1 MSTEKRYGF
10 GVEALAGLVAGA
22 SSLAVL
28 VVVMVLFLMLG
39 EQRRWSTSLATG
51 VAAKIAGEM
60 GAHPDQAGLEAACRG
75 LIPSDAL
82 TGAVFADS
90 AGVPLFACPDLS
102 PEELASDNW
111 VYISARTSGSVGVLS
126 ASSPATSLAEP
137 ILYGLGVICLAL
149 ALTALLMPAY
159 LRSRVIDP
167 LRRLLVQADSYRS
180 GSGNDPGAASVSFA
194 ELVLLLARRERELE
208 NMRERAVARADLAE
222 SRAGAVLETLDSAV
236 AAVDSSGTLLLMNA
250 RAKELYGLTEED
262 RGRPFPYSRTPL
274 GAAAGTPGGEME
286 FDGRSF
292 RVKTLSHSEGELIVT
307 ATDISDE
314 LILERRLAEE
324 RALAD
329 LGAFSGGVVHEIGNT
344 LCAVR
349 GFLDLLSR
357 GVPDDRS
364 RKLIDEA
371 RLELDS
377 ASRVVDAFRTLARGG
392 EGPRFIPVP
401 GGEIVSCVE
410 QECLNYGVSLHL
422 APSVGGFYRTDTVLL
437 ARCVRNL
444 LENALENCGKG
455 EVSVAVDASG
465 PLTIEVLDMGP
476 GLPDPP
482 EIVFRPLYSTGRDK
496 GHMGIGLTVS
506 RRIILAMG
514 GRMTANSTGTGAS
527 FVITLPREDNR

>member
-1 MSTEKRYGF
+1 MAAEKRYGF

-22 SSLAVL
+22 SALAVL
-28 VVVMVLFLMLG
+28 VVFMVLFLMRG
-39 EQRRWSTSLATG
+39 EHRRWSTSHATG

-75 LIPSDAL
+75 LVPSDAL
-82 TGAVFADS
+82 TAAVFTDS
-90 AGVPLFACPDLS
+90 AGAPLYAFPDLD
-102 PEELASDNW
+102 PEKTGSGNW
-111 VYISARTSGSVGVLS
+111 VYISSRTSGSVGVLR
-126 ASSPATSLAEP
+126 ASSPAISLADP

-180 GSGNDPGAASVSFA
+180 GSGNDPLTASVSFH
-194 ELVLLLARRERELE
+194 ELVELLARRERELE
-208 NMRERAVARADLAE
+208 NMRELAVARADLAE

-236 AAVDSSGTLLLMNA
+236 AGVDSSGALLLMNA

-262 RGRPFPYSRTPL
+262 RGKPFPYSRTLL
-274 GAAAGTPGGEME
+274 GAAAQTPGGEVE

-292 RVKTLSHSEGELIVT
+292 RVKTLTHSGGELIVT
-307 ATDISDE
+307 ATDISEE
-314 LILERRLAEE
+314 LLLERRLSEE

-329 LGAFSGGVVHEIGNT
+329 LGTFSGGVVHEIGNT

-357 GVPDDRS
+357 GAPDDRS

-377 ASRVVDAFRTLARGG
+377 ASCVVDAFRTLARGG

-401 GGEIVSCVE
+401 GDEVVSCVR
-410 QECLNYGVSLHL
+410 QECHSSGVSFQCGS
-422 APSVGGFYRTDTVLL
+422 AFEGVYRTDTVLL

-444 LENALENCGKG
+444 LENALEHCGKG
-455 EVSVAVDASG
+455 EVTVTVDGPA
-465 PLTIEVLDMGP
+465 PLTIQVLDTGP

-482 EIVFRPLYSTGRDK
+482 ETVFRPLYSTGREK

-514 GRMTANSTGTGAS
+514 GRMTAKNTGTGAS
-527 FVITLPREDNR
+527 FVITLPEEDLR

>member
-1 MSTEKRYGF
+1 MATEKRYGF

-22 SSLAVL
+22 SALAVL

-39 EQRRWSTSLATG
+39 EHRRWSASLATG
-51 VAAKIAGEM
+51 VAAKIAGDM

-82 TGAVFADS
+82 SAAVFTDS
-90 AGVPLFACPDLS
+90 SGVPLYACPDLS
-102 PEELASDNW
+102 PEELASGNW
-111 VYISARTSGSVGVLS
+111 VYISARTTGSVGVLR
-126 ASSPATSLAEP
+126 AESPAISLAEP

-167 LRRLLVQADSYRS
+167 LRRLLVQADSFRS
-180 GSGNDPGAASVSFA
+180 GSGTDPGAASVSFH
-194 ELVLLLARRERELE
+194 ELVALLARRERELE
-208 NMRERAVARADLAE
+208 NMREQAVARADLAE

-236 AAVDSSGTLLLMNA
+236 AAVDSSGALLLMNA

-262 RGRPFPYSRTPL
+262 RGKPFPHSRTPL
-274 GAAAGTPGGEME
+274 GASANTPGGEVE

-292 RVKTLSHSEGELIVT
+292 RVKTLTHSGGELIVT

-314 LILERRLAEE
+314 LLLERRLAEE

-344 LCAVR
+344 LCAVG

-357 GVPDDRS
+357 GGPDERS
-364 RKLIDEA
+364 KKLIDEA
-371 RLELDS
+371 RLELNS
-377 ASRVVDAFRTLARGG
+377 ASCVVDAFRTLARGG

-401 GGEIVSCVE
+401 GGEIVSCVR
-410 QECLNYGVSLHL
+410 QECLNFDVSFESTCTLDGV
-422 APSVGGFYRTDTVLL
+422 YRTDTVLL

-455 EVSVAVDASG
+455 EVNVTVDGPG
-465 PLTIEVLDMGP
+465 PLTIQVLDRGP

-482 EIVFRPLYSTGRDK
+482 ETVFRPLYSTGRDK

-514 GRMTANSTGTGAS
+514 GRMIAKNTGTGAS
-527 FVITLPREDNR
+527 FVITLPREDSR

>member
-1 MSTEKRYGF
+1 MTP
-10 GVEALAGLVAGA
+10 
-22 SSLAVL
+22 SLL
-28 VVVMVLFLMLG
+28 P
-39 EQRRWSTSLATG
+39 S
-51 VAAKIAGEM
+51 

-75 LIPSDAL
+75 LVPSDAL
-82 TGAVFADS
+82 TAAVFTDS
-90 AGVPLFACPDLS
+90 AGVPLYACPDLS
-102 PEELASDNW
+102 PEELASGNW
-111 VYISARTSGSVGVLS
+111 VYISARTFGSVGVLR
-126 ASSPATSLAEP
+126 AESPAISFAEP
-137 ILYGLGVICLAL
+137 IIYGLGVICLAL

-180 GSGNDPGAASVSFA
+180 GSGNDPVTASVSFH
-194 ELVLLLARRERELE
+194 ELVELLARRERELE

-236 AAVDSSGTLLLMNA
+236 AGVDSSGALLLMNA

-262 RGRPFPYSRTPL
+262 RGKPFPYSRTPL
-274 GAAAGTPGGEME
+274 GVASGTPGGEVE

-292 RVKTLSHSEGELIVT
+292 RVKTLTHSGGELIVT
-307 ATDISDE
+307 ATDISEE
-314 LILERRLAEE
+314 LLLERRLAEE

-357 GVPDDRS
+357 GAPDERS
-364 RKLIDEA
+364 KKLIDEA

-377 ASRVVDAFRTLARGG
+377 ASCVVDAFRTLARGG

-401 GGEIVSCVE
+401 GEEIVSCVR
-410 QECLNYGVSLHL
+410 QECINSGVSFRC
-422 APSVGGFYRTDTVLL
+422 ACAFDGFYRTDTVLL

-444 LENALENCGKG
+444 LENALENCGKE
-455 EVSVAVDASG
+455 EVTVTVEGPG
-465 PLTIEVLDMGP
+465 PLTIQVLDTGP

-482 EIVFRPLYSTGRDK
+482 ETVFRPLYSTGRDK

-514 GRMTANSTGTGAS
+514 GRMTAKNTGTGAS
-527 FVITLPREDNR
+527 FVITLPGEDSR